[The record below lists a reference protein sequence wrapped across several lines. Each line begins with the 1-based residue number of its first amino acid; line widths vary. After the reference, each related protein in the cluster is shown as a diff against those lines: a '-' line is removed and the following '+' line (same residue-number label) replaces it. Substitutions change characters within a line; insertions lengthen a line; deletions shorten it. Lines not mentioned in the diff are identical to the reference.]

1 MSCKICYLSSEI
13 MPFAS
18 AYSLGKFS
26 RKITSLYHEDPDMDI
41 RLMMPKYG
49 FISER
54 KYILREVIRLK
65 DIPTTYGGEEKLV
78 NLKSAFIPDTRVQVY
93 FMVDDELFKPQPE
106 LIYKSRNGRPFKDN
120 DVRFCYFSFVAIQTL
135 KNLFWAPDFIFCND
149 WQTAMVPKILNDL
162 FLDNEFYS
170 GMKSVYFI
178 HSVNDFR
185 NYSKASLEAA
195 GLNCDEKNVDGT
207 KSAIEHSALTVLI
220 DDDTDSV
227 KTELDKH
234 KDLKEA
240 FESANHLSFKLAKFP
255 KPGVWGELTG
265 SIKSELQKI
274 SE

>member
-1 MSCKICYLSSEI
+1 MSHKICYLSSEI
-13 MPFAS
+13 TPFAS
-18 AYSLGKFS
+18 AYTLGKFS
-26 RKITSLYHEDPDMDI
+26 RKITSLYHEDPDIDI

-65 DIPTTYGGEEKLV
+65 DIPTTFGGEEKLV

-120 DVRFCYFSFVAIQTL
+120 DLRFSYFSYVAIQTL

-149 WQTAMVPKILNDL
+149 WQTAMVPKMLKDL
-162 FLDNEFYS
+162 FLGNEFYA
-170 GMKSVYFI
+170 GMQSVYFI
-178 HSVNDFR
+178 HSVNEMR
-185 NYSKASLEAA
+185 SYSKSSIEAS

-220 DDDTDSV
+220 DDDSGSV
-227 KTELDKH
+227 RAELDKH
-234 KDLKEA
+234 DDLKDA
-240 FESANHLSFKLAKFP
+240 FESANNLTFNLAKFP
-255 KPGVWGELTG
+255 KPGVWGDLTS

-274 SE
+274 SK